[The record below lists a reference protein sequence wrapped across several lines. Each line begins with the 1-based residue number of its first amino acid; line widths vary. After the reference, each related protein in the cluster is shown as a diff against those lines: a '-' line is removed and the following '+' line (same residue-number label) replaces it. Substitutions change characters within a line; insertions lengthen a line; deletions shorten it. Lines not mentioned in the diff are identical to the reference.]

1 MHFLRSRKTAEST
14 GVPLV
19 RQPAVFLA
27 LMLAILSEKKKMEHR
42 DLLFGKW
49 IDVFV
54 SLYERERVSL
64 DYDSLFS
71 EFKLKAY
78 LCQRCVI

>member
-1 MHFLRSRKTAEST
+1 MVSKKIRNAFLRSRKSAEST

-27 LMLAILSEKKKMEHR
+27 LMLTILSEKKMEHH
-42 DLLFGKW
+42 LLFGKW
-49 IDVFV
+49 IDVLV

-64 DYDSLFS
+64 DYDALSVVYS
-71 EFKLKAY
+71 N
-78 LCQRCVI
+78 